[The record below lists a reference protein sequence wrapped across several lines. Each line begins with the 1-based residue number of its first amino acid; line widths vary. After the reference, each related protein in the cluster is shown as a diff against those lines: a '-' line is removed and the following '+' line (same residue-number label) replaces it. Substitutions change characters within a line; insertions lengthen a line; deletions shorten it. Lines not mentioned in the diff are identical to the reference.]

1 MNSKTNSAKKP
12 VPTAS
17 EIFKDV
23 RTYKA
28 NIAKQA
34 LAIVDQFKQAREL
47 GLEAE
52 ALFQQIGFAPDDI
65 EALAKFGDVLEGHR
79 IDLVQHNVNFETMK
93 ALIETDDATRQLAI
107 REIRSG
113 VPHSRKSIE
122 NLKTELQGKH
132 RSEREKLYQRGRDR
146 LRSAVEDRIQRKA
159 RHLYSAMENFQS
171 LAKGERRDAERL
183 NIIKLATELLADFE
197 NLFEHKFVAME
208 NWWFAGVDDE
218 LDRKYAEAHYALREL
233 AAGNFDNQFPAVD
246 PRHFG
251 GPNFYL
257 EALLPPWS
265 AEESILFL
273 AGDVR

>member
-1 MNSKTNSAKKP
+1 MKTATGKKP

-17 EIFKDV
+17 KIFKDV
-23 RTYKA
+23 RTCKA
-28 NIAKQA
+28 SIAKQA

-47 GLEAE
+47 GMEAE
-52 ALFQQIGFAPDDI
+52 ALFQQLGFAHDDI
-65 EALAKFGDVLEGHR
+65 DALAKFDGVLEVHR
-79 IDLVQHNVNFETMK
+79 TDLVQHSVNFETMK

-107 REIRSG
+107 REIKSG
-113 VPHSRKSIE
+113 VSHSP
-122 NLKTELQGKH
+122 KTIGQLNAELQAKH
-132 RSEREKLYQRGRDR
+132 RSYREKLYQRGRDR
-146 LRSAVEDRIQRKA
+146 LRSAVEDRFHRKA
-159 RHLYSAMENFQS
+159 AYLHSAMEKFQS
-171 LAKGERRDAERL
+171 LTRGEFREAERRSV
-183 NIIKLATELLADFE
+183 IKLATELVADFE

-208 NWWFAGVDDE
+208 NWWFAGVNDE

-233 AAGNFDNQFPAVD
+233 ASGNFEDHFPTVD
-246 PRHFG
+246 PRNFG